1 MLDKNKTM
9 FAMKVAALACAAT
22 YGFRPMWQVPQA
34 FEPVLLSDGETPSV
48 DGVPEEVAARAWRH
62 DGRVHLLL
70 ANTLRKEVS
79 GTAVVDGKHRYPFKL
94 KPIGVDFAAW

>member
-1 MLDKNKTM
+1 
-9 FAMKVAALACAAT
+9 
-22 YGFRPMWQVPQA
+22 
-34 FEPVLLSDGETPSV
+34 
-48 DGVPEEVAARAWRH
+48 
-62 DGRVHLLL
+62 L